1 MIIVSSSIVSDVVA
15 FDTLAFEF
23 SESLHNLVELIL
35 ILLDLSFILF
45 NLNLVIFF
53 AIILREKFVDLLFQR
68 WGL

>member
-1 MIIVSSSIVSDVVA
+1 MIFVSSSIVSDVVA
-15 FDTLAFEF
+15 FNTLAFEF

-35 ILLDLSFILF
+35 IPLDLSFILF

-53 AIILREKFVDLLFQR
+53 TVLREKFVDLLFQR

>member
-15 FDTLAFEF
+15 FNTLAFEF

-35 ILLDLSFILF
+35 IPLDLSFILF

-53 AIILREKFVDLLFQR
+53 TVLREKFVDLLFQR